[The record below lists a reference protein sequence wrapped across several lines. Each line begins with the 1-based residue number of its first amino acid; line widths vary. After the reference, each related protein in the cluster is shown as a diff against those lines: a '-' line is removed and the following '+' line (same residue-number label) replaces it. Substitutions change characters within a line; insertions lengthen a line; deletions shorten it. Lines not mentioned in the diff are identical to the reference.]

1 MQKFDHV
8 SWERVLSGAGIYNIY
23 QFLRDS
29 GYAPE
34 SKCVAEQLRQNNPAA
49 VITQAAIE
57 RKCTLCD
64 RTLELFVSL
73 YGSETGNLALKL
85 MATGGVFIGGGIA
98 PKILPYLKTP
108 TFMAAF
114 TAKGRMH
121 SLLESIPVHVILND
135 KTALLGTARWAT
147 MGLERERGNV

>member
-1 MQKFDHV
+1 
-8 SWERVLSGAGIYNIY
+8 
-23 QFLRDS
+23 
-29 GYAPE
+29 
-34 SKCVAEQLRQNNPAA
+34 
-49 VITQAAIE
+49 
-57 RKCTLCD
+57 
-64 RTLELFVSL
+64 
-73 YGSETGNLALKL
+73 